1 MHPKCGETQPETGK
15 FKKKPKCVHV
25 TIKIGGG
32 NPKEDMVPELML
44 GACLLSLDPIFNRL
58 TPLIIVK
65 LVDAY
70 LCKGFWC
77 VFMRGKLLPRLK
89 QMEQKKTWEKGQTH
103 KLLYVKNKARLK
115 HSYGKGVGT
124 R

>member
-15 FKKKPKCVHV
+15 FKKKQNV

-32 NPKEDMVPELML
+32 NPKEDTVSELML

-65 LVDAY
+65 LVDVY
-70 LCKGFWC
+70 LCKGF
-77 VFMRGKLLPRLK
+77 
-89 QMEQKKTWEKGQTH
+89 
-103 KLLYVKNKARLK
+103 
-115 HSYGKGVGT
+115 
-124 R
+124 